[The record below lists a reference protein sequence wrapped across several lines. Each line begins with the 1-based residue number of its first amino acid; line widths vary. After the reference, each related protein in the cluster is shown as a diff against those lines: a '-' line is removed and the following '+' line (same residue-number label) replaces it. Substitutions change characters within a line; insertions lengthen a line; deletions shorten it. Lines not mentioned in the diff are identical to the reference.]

1 MTTNNPT
8 ENALAKWHFIASFA
22 LVPSVYH
29 NVLFKILKLFTLQ
42 NGDQRNILTTVIL
55 VGARYF
61 TIRLKFHVGNE
72 NIISSI
78 NV

>member
-1 MTTNNPT
+1 MAFYRLIRTGAFCLSQCTFQNT
-8 ENALAKWHFIASFA
+8 QILYIA
-22 LVPSVYH
+22 
-29 NVLFKILKLFTLQ
+29 T